1 MRYVLDT
8 DHWSIAQQESG
19 EESVELN
26 RRIAASSKD
35 DFFVSIPT
43 FHEQC
48 LGAHTYLSRA
58 KNSDDLVRGY
68 EHFQKIVS
76 SYTRFEVAEF
86 DSKTAIV
93 YDQLKQANYR
103 TGKMDL
109 RIAAVTLSIGATLL
123 TRNLSDFEMI
133 PGLACENWITA

>member
-1 MRYVLDT
+1 MLYLLDT

-19 EESVELN
+19 HQAEELN
-26 RRIAASSKD
+26 GRIAAAVND

-58 KNSDDLVRGY
+58 KNSDDLIRGY
-68 EHFQKIVS
+68 EYFQKIVS
-76 SYTRFEVAEF
+76 SYTRFPVAEF
-86 DSKTAIV
+86 DSDTAIV
-93 YDQLKQANYR
+93 YDRLKLANYR

-109 RIAAVTLSIGATLL
+109 RIAAVALSIGATLL
-123 TRNLSDFEMI
+123 TRNLSDFAMI
-133 PGLACENWITA
+133 PGLTCENWIAI

>member
-19 EESVELN
+19 QESEELN
-26 RRIAASSKD
+26 RRIAAASND

-48 LGAHTYLSRA
+48 LGAHTFLSRA

-68 EHFQKIVS
+68 EYFQKIVS
-76 SYTRFEVAEF
+76 SFST
-86 DSKTAIV
+86 K
-93 YDQLKQANYR
+93 
-103 TGKMDL
+103 
-109 RIAAVTLSIGATLL
+109 
-123 TRNLSDFEMI
+123 
-133 PGLACENWITA
+133 